1 MMTTPSS
8 LVLVLP
14 VCGLALLACVA
25 GCAAQPPAAAVK
37 PKHVLVV
44 TTTVGFRHSSIPT
57 AEETIAELARQSGAF
72 TVEFARVEPAD
83 PQFQGPDGK
92 PDKAKVNAAIKQVLA
107 EKMSAEALR
116 RYDGVIFANTTG
128 DLPLPDPQGFLDWI
142 KTGKAFIGMHSATD
156 TFPGFPAYTDMIG
169 GHFAYHR
176 EQVLAE
182 LRNEDPSCP
191 SCQHLGATWGVFDEI
206 YILKNFERAKV
217 HGLLRLDHHPNTKV
231 PGDYPVA
238 WRRDYGQGRVF
249 YTSLGHREDVWSADW
264 KDKNGTRKNPPEVA
278 RQYQQHILGGIRWA
292 LRLEP

>member
-1 MMTTPSS
+1 MKTPP
-8 LVLVLP
+8 VLAPLWP
-14 VCGLALLACVA
+14 AGALALLASVCGV
-25 GCAAQPPAAAVK
+25 GAQPPAAAVP

-72 TVEFARVEPAD
+72 TVEFARVEPGE
-83 PQFQGPDGK
+83 PRFQGPDGK
-92 PDKAKVNAAIKQVLA
+92 PDKAKVNAAIKAVLA
-107 EKMSAEALR
+107 EKMSVEALR

-128 DLPLPDPQGFLDWI
+128 DLPLPDPQGFLDWL

-156 TFPGFPAYTDMIG
+156 TFPGFAPYTEMIG

-176 EQVLAE
+176 EQVLAD
-182 LRNEDPSCP
+182 LRNEDPACP
-191 SCQHLGATWGVFDEI
+191 SCQHLGTNWSVFDEI
-206 YILKNFERAKV
+206 YILKNFERARV
-217 HGLLRLDHHPNTKV
+217 HGLLRLDRHPNTGE

-249 YTSLGHREDVWSADW
+249 YTSLGHREDVWSAEW